1 MGNFFANFWG
11 QQDFKNVL
19 IKNGLYLWRKSGH
32 FQQILL
38 HTAQV
43 AALDSGVWR
52 SHLADDD
59 FLNAHKEWRK
69 DLCVQSWGVR
79 KNTSFNHKS
88 LQVKKSILKQ
98 HMLLKCTYTPLSQVA
113 FNEKDTTG
121 WLYEMSNLQNM
132 SSNHCLKKVET
143 PFSSPL

>member
-1 MGNFFANFWG
+1 MGEFFANFWG
-11 QQDFKNVL
+11 QQDVKNVL

-59 FLNAHKEWRK
+59 FLNAHKE
-69 DLCVQSWGVR
+69 
-79 KNTSFNHKS
+79 
-88 LQVKKSILKQ
+88 
-98 HMLLKCTYTPLSQVA
+98 
-113 FNEKDTTG
+113 
-121 WLYEMSNLQNM
+121 
-132 SSNHCLKKVET
+132 
-143 PFSSPL
+143 